1 MNKFLLLLKKE
12 TSELLTPQMILPFI
26 MIMLV
31 FVLIGNFAGK
41 QLEKQTAVKSK
52 IIVLDQDQSSLS
64 KSAVSVVEQIATVET
79 SSAPD
84 ESALVSEMNKRGVS
98 VALTIPSGF
107 GSSVTKTGQARLKS
121 YALVNNFSVLA
132 SKNYAVLD
140 TATAAINQLASDSI
154 IRSSL
159 PGATPA
165 TLKNP
170 ITTESFVSSKNIV
183 VAGNASAVLNY
194 VTQQTTF
201 VPAILMIVII
211 FAAQM
216 IATAVATEKENKTLE
231 TLLSL
236 PVSRRA
242 IVTAKMLSAGFVA
255 IIMAAI
261 YMYGIRGFSNGL
273 NSVATPNS
281 ANVSQIAQ
289 TLGLKFTAIG
299 YLELGGVLFLGILLA
314 LAIAM
319 ILGAFSEDA
328 KSAQSVIA
336 PLMILVLIPY
346 FITLLLDTNQLSTV
360 VRYIIYIIPFSHLF
374 LAAPNILLGNHA
386 FILYGAIYLF
396 VLFIV
401 FVLIAARIFSS
412 DLILT
417 MKLNFS
423 KKKS

>member
-1 MNKFLLLLKKE
+1 MNKFFLLLKKE
-12 TSELLTPQMILPFI
+12 TSELLTPQMILPFV

-31 FVLIGNFAGK
+31 FVLVGNFAGK
-41 QLEKQTAVKSK
+41 QLQKQTQAKSK
-52 IIVLDQDQSSLS
+52 IIVLDQDQSSFS
-64 KSAVSVVEQIATVET
+64 RSAISVVEQIAEVEL
-79 SSAPD
+79 SSAKTD
-84 ESALVSEMNKRGVS
+84 SNLVSEMKEKNIAVAIAIPEGFSSAVS
-98 VALTIPSGF
+98 Q
-107 GSSVTKTGQARLKS
+107 TGQAKLKS
-121 YALVNNFSVLA
+121 YALINNFSVLA
-132 SKNYAVLD
+132 TKNYSVLD
-140 TATAAINQLASDSI
+140 TATAAINQLASDSMI
-154 IRSSL
+154 KSDL
-159 PGATPA
+159 PNVTPA
-165 TLKNP
+165 ILKNP
-170 ITTESFVSSKNIV
+170 VTTESFVSSKDIIT
-183 VAGNASAVLNY
+183 AGNASAVLNY

-216 IATAVATEKENKTLE
+216 IAMAVATEKENKTLE

-236 PVSRRA
+236 PVSRKA

-255 IIMAAI
+255 IIMAGI
-261 YMYGIRGFSNGL
+261 YMYGIRGFSNGI
-273 NSVATPNS
+273 NSVATPS
-281 ANVSQIAQ
+281 ASNVSQIAG
-289 TLGLKFTAIG
+289 TLGLKFTTLG

-346 FITLLLDTNQLSTV
+346 FITLLLDMNQLSPII
-360 VRYIIYIIPFSHLF
+360 RYVIYIIPFSHLF

-386 FILYGAIYLF
+386 YILYGAIYLF
-396 VLFIV
+396 LLFIV

-423 KKKS
+423 KKKF